1 MSSSEWGPHHGV
13 CGFARKGS
21 GRDLFFR
28 YVRMQQ
34 EDSHLQARER
44 AFRKQIEGILIL
56 DFPDA
61 RTVKKIHFCFVFFQ
75 PSRLW
80 YFREK
85 AMAPYSSTLAWKLS
99 WMEEP
104 GKLQSMRS
112 LRVRHDWVTSLSL
125 FTFMHWRRKWQSTP
139 MFLLGESQERRSLV
153 DCHLR
158 DHTESEMTEVT

>member
-13 CGFARKGS
+13 RGFARKGS

-61 RTVKKIHFCFVFFQ
+61 RTVKKIHFCFFF
-75 PSRLW
+75 
-80 YFREK
+80 F
-85 AMAPYSSTLAWKLS
+85 SSHPDCGTLGRRQWHPTPVLL
-99 WMEEP
+99 P
-104 GKLQSMRS
+104 GNS
-112 LRVRHDWVTSLSL
+112 HGW
-125 FTFMHWRRKWQSTP
+125 
-139 MFLLGESQERRSLV
+139 RSLV
-153 DCHLR
+153 SCSPCGR
-158 DHTESEMTEVT
+158 

>member
-34 EDSHLQARER
+34 EDRHLQARER

-61 RTVKKIHFCFVFFQ
+61 RTVKKIHFCFFFFQ

-104 GKLQSMRS
+104 GKLQSMRL
-112 LRVRHDWVTSLSL
+112 LRVRHD
-125 FTFMHWRRKWQSTP
+125 
-139 MFLLGESQERRSLV
+139 
-153 DCHLR
+153 
-158 DHTESEMTEVT
+158 